1 MHTQVHTHHNNDNAP
16 AQHEMWPQIEK
27 KLHSTY
33 WTYNETLVWCC
44 GFTPKTK
51 AGNKNV
57 MELHKNIWKN
67 CYMIP
72 NWDHNFEMHPNNK
85 FRNKLTC
92 SVIIIGY
99 YLLSVTYYVN
109 ICYGQCLN
117 TFSYLQVMR
126 SYSRSSE
133 VNEEQPL
140 QYLVCQQG
148 HAKLWWWSEHSSC
161 SRVTGG

>member
-1 MHTQVHTHHNNDNAP
+1 
-16 AQHEMWPQIEK
+16 MWPLTNRK

-33 WTYNETLVWCC
+33 WTYNETPVWCC

-51 AGNKNV
+51 AGNKSV
-57 MELHKNIWKN
+57 IELHKNICKN
-67 CYMIP
+67 SATQYPIETIILKCSLTK
-72 NWDHNFEMHPNNK
+72 K
-85 FRNKLTC
+85 FRNKLTHW
-92 SVIIIGY
+92 VIIIDY

-117 TFSYLQVMR
+117 TFSYLQVTR

-148 HAKLWWWSEHSSC
+148 HTKLWWWSEHSSC